1 MRLNAAQQR
10 DFEDYVRG
18 RSSALLRTALLL
30 TGDRACA
37 EDLLQL
43 ALERLARHWRRLDD
57 QPDAYVRR
65 TLVNLATDRWR
76 MRSRRPQQDRSELLE
91 GHAVAADAHRQVEQ
105 RLDLVRAMRTLTARQ
120 RAVLVLR
127 YFDDLSEADTARVM
141 GCSIGTVKSTAS
153 RALTLLREQA
163 LDPAPAPAPALDP
176 AADPGRTAAPADCRS
191 SR

>member
-1 MRLNAAQQR
+1 MRLSAAQQR
-10 DFEDYVRG
+10 DFDDYVRG
-18 RSSALLRTALLL
+18 RSNALLRTAHLL
-30 TGDRACA
+30 TGDRSDA

-43 ALERLARHWRRLDD
+43 ALERLVRHWRRLDA

-76 MRSRRPQQDRSELLE
+76 MRSRRPQQDRGELLD
-91 GHAVAADAHRQVEQ
+91 GHAVVADAHGQVEQ
-105 RLDLVRAMRTLTARQ
+105 RLDLVRALSTLTARQ

-127 YFDDLSEADTARVM
+127 YFDDLSEADTARAM
-141 GCSIGTVKSTAS
+141 NCSIGTVKSTAS

-163 LDPAPAPAPALDP
+163 VDSAPGPVADPA
-176 AADPGRTAAPADCRS
+176 ADCRS